1 MTDDSLTPAAELAS
15 AALDNEVTSAERAN
29 IAGSLVLSAE
39 MGVYGEIRAWLADV
53 DVPPAAR
60 ENALAAALAAFDEI
74 QPEGDTRSGVFRAA
88 PASVASLRDR
98 RRRSDQWLKGLAAAA
113 VVAAVAVGAIAVLGR
128 GRGTDS
134 KLSAATQPQT
144 AEQSLPRVASAGATV
159 DANADTALTA
169 AATAGSVPALA
180 ASVSPWS
187 TAPMLNSAEAVLVF
201 VSTPGFGAMQSSTA
215 PDASGPASST
225 AASIAA
231 STATST
237 AGTTAGTTAPAPGAD
252 GGAKGAGGSAT
263 PCIDGAQLSAF
274 AYYKGQRAVVVSD
287 TDRKLISV
295 VDADTC
301 GLITT
306 IAIP

>member
-39 MGVYGEIRAWLADV
+39 MGVYGEIRARLADV
-53 DVPPAAR
+53 DVPSAAR
-60 ENALAAALAAFDEI
+60 ENALAAALAAFDEM
-74 QPEGDTRSGVFRAA
+74 QVDGDAESGAFRAA
-88 PASVASLRDR
+88 PAGVASLRDR

-128 GRGTDS
+128 GRGTDR

-187 TAPMLNSAEAVLVF
+187 TAPMLNSAEAVLAF
-201 VSTPGFGAMQSSTA
+201 VSTPGFGAMQSSRA
-215 PDASGPASST
+215 PAASGPASST
-225 AASIAA
+225 AAS
-231 STATST
+231 T
-237 AGTTAGTTAPAPGAD
+237 AGTPAGTTAPAPGAD

>member
-74 QPEGDTRSGVFRAA
+74 QPEGDARSGVFRAA
-88 PASVASLRDR
+88 PAGVASLRDR

-113 VVAAVAVGAIAVLGR
+113 VVAAVGVGAIAVLGR
-128 GRGTDS
+128 GRGTGSGS
-134 KLSAATQPQT
+134 KSSAATQPQT
-144 AEQSLPRVASAGATV
+144 AEQNLPRVASAGATV

-169 AATAGSVPALA
+169 AATAGSVPELA

-231 STATST
+231 STA
-237 AGTTAGTTAPAPGAD
+237 GTTAGTTAPAPGAD

-287 TDRKLISV
+287 TGRKLISV

>member
-39 MGVYGEIRAWLADV
+39 MGVYGEIRARLADV
-53 DVPPAAR
+53 DVPSAAR
-60 ENALAAALAAFDEI
+60 ENALAAALAAFDEM
-74 QPEGDTRSGVFRAA
+74 QVDGDAESGAFRAA
-88 PASVASLRDR
+88 PAGVASLRGR
-98 RRRSDQWLKGLAAAA
+98 RQRSDQWLKGLAAAA

-134 KLSAATQPQT
+134 GSKSSAATQPQT

-231 STATST
+231 STA
-237 AGTTAGTTAPAPGAD
+237 GTTAGTTAPAPGAD

>member
-74 QPEGDTRSGVFRAA
+74 QPEGDARSGAA
-88 PASVASLRDR
+88 PAGVASLRDR

-144 AEQSLPRVASAGATV
+144 AEQSLPRIASAGATV
-159 DANADTALTA
+159 DANAATALTA

-201 VSTPGFGAMQSSTA
+201 VSTPGFGAMQSSRA
-215 PDASGPASST
+215 PAASGPASST
-225 AASIAA
+225 AASTAA
-231 STATST
+231 ST